1 MQTPEEFAW
10 TLYGEMDFWDHSWN
24 VNDNGGSVAADL
36 IRERDEAIRADERA
50 KVLAGFTE
58 VYALAWDGE
67 PSMGGEPHRVS
78 TGAELSEPDAR
89 RALATVGRRKPNAR
103 VERRLVGPWEPDTR
117 TPEQRSDDAV
127 DELRRRLKEDA

>member
-10 TLYGEMDFWDHSWN
+10 ALYAEVMDFHDHYWR
-24 VNDNGGSVAADL
+24 DKDATIRLIAA
-36 IRERDEAIRADERA
+36 RDAEIRADERA

-103 VERRLVGPWEPDTR
+103 VERRLVGPWEPDAR

>member
-1 MQTPEEFAW
+1 MSEHLRSAEDVAWEALSSDDYVLTPHEV
-10 TLYGEMDFWDHSWN
+10 LS
-24 VNDNGGSVAADL
+24 DL
-36 IRERDEAIRADERA
+36 IRAYAAEVREAARAEA
-50 KVLAGFTE
+50 LAGFTE

-103 VERRLVGPWEPDTR
+103 VERRLVSPWQPV
-117 TPEQRSDDAV
+117 A
-127 DELRRRLKEDA
+127 DEGGAS

>member
-1 MQTPEEFAW
+1 MQTPEEYVVGMFGPCDKSG
-10 TLYGEMDFWDHSWN
+10 LYGGCSAHE
-24 VNDNGGSVAADL
+24 SVWEVGERCRWMRNFVDL
-36 IRERDEAIRADERA
+36 IRARDAEIRADERA

-103 VERRLVGPWEPDTR
+103 VERRYVTAWHPV
-117 TPEQRSDDAV
+117 A
-127 DELRRRLKEDA
+127 DEGGAS